1 MFNVDR
7 LRPHF
12 PPQLDTSVVAEQ
24 LTPTELNP
32 DCMEQDTTD
41 QIMDT
46 QIKNTYQQKI
56 QLYRVVKAGQL
67 LHQGKWLTG
76 DQVQQKF
83 PHLMEELNAMG
94 TIAS

>member
-1 MFNVDR
+1 M
-7 LRPHF
+7 
-12 PPQLDTSVVAEQ
+12 AEQ

-32 DCMEQDTTD
+32 DCMEQATTD
-41 QIMDT
+41 RIMDT
-46 QIKNTYQQKI
+46 QIKNTRQQKI
-56 QLYRVVKAGQL
+56 QLYQVVKTGQL
-67 LHQGKWLTG
+67 LHQGKWLTE

>member
-1 MFNVDR
+1 M
-7 LRPHF
+7 
-12 PPQLDTSVVAEQ
+12 AEQ

-32 DCMEQDTTD
+32 DCMEQATTD
-41 QIMDT
+41 RIMDT
-46 QIKNTYQQKI
+46 QIKNTHQQRI

-67 LHQGKWLTG
+67 LHQGKWLTR